1 MHSLQSFTRERTTFL
16 SQTIERLHSFPS
28 DQLNKNHGGHVGVP
42 DKSLIKIILNW
53 NTNMAAVTS
62 CANALFIIFP
72 ATVARHISQA
82 CPVWIYST
90 LRVTSQRAL
99 FIFHNRDESE
109 LLTFQNPLSVMTYLQ
124 CTKLNLLSYVQPKKK
139 NYTQL

>member
-1 MHSLQSFTRERTTFL
+1 MHSLQSFTNIFISDYRAFAL
-16 SQTIERLHSFPS
+16 ISQRPTQQKPWRPCWCSR
-28 DQLNKNHGGHVGVP
+28 Q
-42 DKSLIKIILNW
+42 KSLIQIILNW